1 MRVETVPGI
10 ELFVCSQGQG
20 EPVVLLHGHSL
31 DLRVFDEVVPA
42 LVGAGFEVIRYDQRG
57 HGQSSS
63 PPKGYGWGDH
73 ARDLRSVLAHLGHPS
88 AHLVGLSKG
97 GGIALEAAV
106 RFPELARSLV
116 LVGPLVPDY
125 PLPGEFWAFFKAF
138 GKAIR
143 ERGVEAAT
151 RELWL
156 PHPLLRSAWEN
167 PRTRP
172 LLEAMVTSFPA
183 GEYLAT
189 QRDVPDRQWKL
200 TDRLGSVSCPTLV
213 LRGERDTPE
222 FAEMATFVASS
233 IAGAKLALVPDSGHL
248 VPLEQPEAFVKSL
261 LAFIG
266 RRATGVAEPGR
277 FAARA

>member
-1 MRVETVPGI
+1 MWVETVPGI

-57 HGQSSS
+57 HGRSAS

-116 LVGPLVPDY
+116 VVGPLVPDY
-125 PLPGEFWAFFKAF
+125 PLPPEFWAFFKAF
-138 GKAIR
+138 GKAIG

-189 QRDVPDRQWKL
+189 ARDTPDRDWKL
-200 TDRLGSVSCPTLV
+200 TDRLKEIAVPTLV
-213 LRGERDTPE
+213 VRGEHDTPE
-222 FAEMATFVASS
+222 FSAMAGFVSS
-233 IAGAKLALVPDSGHL
+233 AINAARLVVIPQSGHL
-248 VPLEQPEAFVKSL
+248 VPLEQPQTLASL
-261 LAFIG
+261 LLSFLGAS
-266 RRATGVAEPGR
+266 RS
-277 FAARA
+277 